1 MKTGI
6 ISANTMETK
15 IGFIGLGNM
24 GIPMAKN
31 LLNAGYHL
39 QVYNR
44 TPEKIDELG
53 EVPVTKCKS
62 PADAA
67 DGANIIITML
77 SEDEVLKDAVLGEDG
92 ILKKLPKGALHISM
106 STISPDTAR
115 LLSAK
120 HDDAGSYYLA
130 APVFGRP
137 EAAAA
142 KKLWICVSGDQQAKD
157 IAKPIL
163 EKLGQGIVDFGED
176 AGGANVVKIAGNFMI
191 MASLEIMAEA
201 FTLAEKNGL
210 DRLQVAEFFGSTIFN
225 APIYQNYGR
234 LIANKQYQPVGF
246 KAKLGYKDARLAF
259 KLSQQ
264 SETPMPVATAVH
276 NRLLAAVAKG
286 WGETDWVEGIG
297 RGVSE
302 DAGA

>member
-1 MKTGI
+1 M
-6 ISANTMETK
+6 NNK

-24 GIPMAKN
+24 GIHMAKN
-31 LLNAGYHL
+31 LISAGYHL

-44 TPEKIDELG
+44 TISKADEL
-53 EVPVTKCKS
+53 EQSAITKSKT
-62 PADAA
+62 PAEAA
-67 DGANIIITML
+67 NGVAIIITML
-77 SEDEVLKDAVLGEDG
+77 SEDEILNEAVLGADG
-92 ILKKLPKGALHISM
+92 ILKKLPKNALHISM
-106 STISPDTAR
+106 STISPDTA
-115 LLSAK
+115 LVLSK
-120 HDDAGSYYLA
+120 QHQEAGSHYLA

-142 KKLWICVSGDQQAKD
+142 KKLWICTSGSAQSKE

-163 EKLGQGIVDFGED
+163 DCLGQGIFDFGED

-210 DRLQVAEFFGSTIFN
+210 DRQKVAEFFGSTIFN
-225 APIYQNYGR
+225 APIYQNYGK
-234 LIANKQYQPVGF
+234 LIANKQYEPVGF

-276 NRLLAAVAKG
+276 NRLLGAVAKG
-286 WGETDWVEGIG
+286 LGDRDWVEAVG
-297 RGVSE
+297 RGVTD
-302 DAGA
+302 DAGL